1 MIELPTLQDTLLDDV
16 TVDQLFADIAE
27 LTRVL
32 EVIPKTAER
41 GYVGTG
47 SISMDEARAMLRDR
61 NCRAIQLRYVHDN
74 AQWWDTLMPQPN
86 GTRIV
91 RIRHDPNDHA

>member
-1 MIELPTLQDTLLDDV
+1 MIELPTLQDTLLDDA
-16 TVDQLFADIAE
+16 TVDQLFIAE

-41 GYVGTG
+41 GYVAAG
-47 SISMDEARAMLRDR
+47 SIPIDQARTMLRER
-61 NCRAIQLRYVHDN
+61 SCRAIQLRYIHDG
-74 AQWWDTLMPQPN
+74 AQWWDTLMPQTN

-91 RIRHDPNDHA
+91 RIRHDPSDHA

>member
-1 MIELPTLQDTLLDDV
+1 MIELPTLQDTILDDA
-16 TVDQLFADIAE
+16 TVDQLFADIAD

-32 EVIPKTAER
+32 DVIPKTAER
-41 GYVGTG
+41 GYVGAG
-47 SISMDEARAMLRDR
+47 SVSMDEARTMLRHHS
-61 NCRAIQLRYVHDN
+61 CRAIQLRYVHDG

-91 RIRHDPNDHA
+91 RIRHDPSNPA

>member
-1 MIELPTLQDTLLDDV
+1 MIELPTLQDTLLDDA
-16 TVDQLFADIAE
+16 TVDRLFADIAD

-32 EVIPKTAER
+32 EVIPKTTER

-47 SISMDEARAMLRDR
+47 SIPMDEARAMLRDR
-61 NCRAIQLRYVHDN
+61 NCRAIQLRYVHDG

-91 RIRHDPNDHA
+91 RIRHDPSDHA

>member
-1 MIELPTLQDTLLDDV
+1 MIELPTLQDTLLDDA
-16 TVDQLFADIAE
+16 TVDRLFADIAE

-47 SISMDEARAMLRDR
+47 CISIQQARAMLRSR
-61 NCRAIQLRYVHDN
+61 NCRAIQLRYIHDG
-74 AQWWDTLMPQPN
+74 AQWWDTLMPRPG

-91 RIRHDPNDHA
+91 RIRHDPAGHA